1 MIQVDIS
8 AAVRSGTGKGVARK
22 LRSSGK
28 TPGVVYGSGGEATA
42 LEFNTKDLT
51 KALFYVHRRNAVV
64 NLDIDANGKTERKH
78 ALIREVQIH
87 PVKDTLVHADFCVID
102 LERERVFDVPVRF
115 TGKAKGV
122 DLGGD
127 MIVACDTVPLKGKP
141 LDIPDE
147 VVVDVSDLGIGDAV
161 TLGEIGLP
169 AGVALEADGGKVC
182 VSVMGAGGASS
193 SSAAGGE
200 EEAAA

>member
-8 AAVRSGTGKGVARK
+8 AAVRSGTGKGVARS
-22 LRSSGK
+22 LRRAGK
-28 TPGVVYGSGGEATA
+28 TPGVVYGSGGEATP
-42 LEFNTKDLT
+42 LEFDTKDLT

-64 NLDIDANGKTERKH
+64 NLDIENNGKTERRH
-78 ALIREVQIH
+78 ALIREVQVH

-127 MIVACDTVPLKGKP
+127 MIVACDSVPLKGKP

-147 VVVDVSDLGIGDAV
+147 VVVDVSGLGIGDAV
-161 TLGEIGLP
+161 TLGEIALP
-169 AGVALEADGGKVC
+169 DGVTLVADGGKVC
-182 VSVMGAGGASS
+182 VSVAGAGGGV
-193 SSAAGGE
+193 SAAAE
-200 EEAAA
+200 EEEDAAA